1 MQVISILPLRK
12 INFNLII
19 RNRFLFFIIPVSVKN
34 KFNKDFKI
42 DYTGWQG
49 IAKRYKKISFLIT
62 THKNSAKFNTVIIV
76 KKTSE

>member
-34 KFNKDFKI
+34 KFNKDFMTN
-42 DYTGWQG
+42 YAGWQG
-49 IAKRYKKISFLIT
+49 IVKRYKKISFLIIRN
-62 THKNSAKFNTVIIV
+62 KNSVKFNTVV
-76 KKTSE
+76 TGEKTSE